1 MEAARL
7 TLHPLPTRRIIMKT
21 RITRYKGFVIVEE
34 GKDTFKLYTKDE
46 YRYGKGFRTEEWE
59 TSSLTEAK
67 EFIDCY

>member
-1 MEAARL
+1 
-7 TLHPLPTRRIIMKT
+7 MKT